1 LAAGSENRCHYF
13 NHGLINKFMNK
24 TMKDDPIEGY
34 LQQGVEKNEIR
45 DALLQMKKVKK
56 RKKGLKGK
64 EGIYIP
70 KSLTKKLIKSLNFKW
85 QSPPRIIIKIEN
97 HFHSNVDNVIE

>member
-1 LAAGSENRCHYF
+1 
-13 NHGLINKFMNK
+13 MNK

-34 LQQGVEKNEIR
+34 LQQGVEKNEIM

-56 RKKGLKGK
+56 RKKGQKGK

-85 QSPPRIIIKIEN
+85 QSPPRIIINIEN
-97 HFHSNVDNVIE
+97 HFHANVDNVIE

>member
-1 LAAGSENRCHYF
+1 
-13 NHGLINKFMNK
+13 MNK
-24 TMKDDPIEGY
+24 TMNDDPIEGY
-34 LQQGVEKNEIR
+34 LQQ
-45 DALLQMKKVKK
+45 
-56 RKKGLKGK
+56 GLKGK

>member
-1 LAAGSENRCHYF
+1 
-13 NHGLINKFMNK
+13 MNK
-24 TMKDDPIEGY
+24 TMNDDPIEGY

-56 RKKGLKGK
+56 RKKGQKGK

-85 QSPPRIIIKIEN
+85 QSPPRIIINRQEE
-97 HFHSNVDNVIE
+97 SDGRADQ